1 MTEIDKTLIA
11 LIFKSLEIN
20 NAQVK
25 LLKSKFQKCLVNKI
39 LESIVYFN
47 QKKKKKQKQKNK
59 KNKKQKNKKNKQKQK
74 QKNKTKTKT
83 KQNKTQTN
91 QTKKQTKQNK
101 TNKKNTM
108 KNFECLY
115 NNHITYN
122 PYHLIDD

>member
-47 QKKKKKQKQKNK
+47 QKKNK
-59 KNKKQKNKKNKQKQK
+59 KTKKQKNKKTKNKKTK
-74 QKNKTKTKT
+74 KINKNKNKNKTKQNTNKPNKKTNKT
-83 KQNKTQTN
+83 KQNKQ
-91 QTKKQTKQNK
+91 KKHYEK
-101 TNKKNTM
+101 
-108 KNFECLY
+108 F
-115 NNHITYN
+115 
-122 PYHLIDD
+122 

>member
-47 QKKKKKQKQKNK
+47 QKKKKKK
-59 KNKKQKNKKNKQKQK
+59 KKKKTKKQKKQK
-74 QKNKTKTKT
+74 
-83 KQNKTQTN
+83 
-91 QTKKQTKQNK
+91 TKKQ
-101 TNKKNTM
+101 KK
-108 KNFECLY
+108 
-115 NNHITYN
+115 
-122 PYHLIDD
+122 